1 MRPNAALKLPGWSGE
16 FVICLLLAGLGAY
29 WVKDALRLG
38 LSTSGEVGAGLFP
51 AAVGV
56 ALTAASLFAALKA
69 LLKKSPQPVTIEHQ
83 SLLAFGLLGIAALL
97 FVYLGLFV
105 SSFALVFVVLKLM
118 GQRQTGRSL
127 IAAFLIAVVMHLLF
141 SVVLGLQLPT
151 EIWELF
157 E

>member
-1 MRPNAALKLPGWSGE
+1 VKSNAALKLPGWSGE
-16 FVICLLLAGLGAY
+16 FVICLLLASLGVY

-38 LSTSGEVGAGLFP
+38 LSASGEVGAGLFP

-56 ALTAASLFAALKA
+56 ALTVASLFAALKA

-83 SLLAFGLLGIAALL
+83 SLFAFGLLGMAALL

-118 GQRQTGRSL
+118 GQRQTAKAL
-127 IAAFLIAVVMHLLF
+127 IAAVLIAVVMHLLF

>member
-118 GQRQTGRSL
+118 GQRQTSRSL
-127 IAAFLIAVVMHLLF
+127 MAAFLIAVVMHLLF